1 MAKNQKKGGFM
12 AWYESYKGKRVTG
25 IVYSVGAAVVIVG
38 ALFKI
43 LHWPGAAEVLMVGML
58 TEAFLFMIGTLDKP
72 HPTYQWQEVFPQ
84 LLGAGTNPEELAH
97 YASRP
102 RPTLLGGG
110 VGDSEAPAHSEA
122 PAAAPASAPAK
133 VAVSAALDPSSM
145 KSLEDGIKT
154 FSTAAKQIGELGEV
168 ASKNLN
174 LGEKMNAACEAT
186 DKYIAGQESLAS
198 VTQTLGQQFVDT
210 VKVLSAGTDAFSK
223 SYTDMADNLKTAV
236 DSSKTYSDGVSSLAT
251 KTQDVVSFYENQI
264 AVLNSQTQAFKE
276 ADSDVKKLQTTIKEA
291 VANGEKYKDATRVL
305 ADQIQQLNG
314 IYGNML
320 NALS

>member
-43 LHWPGAAEVLMVGML
+43 LHWPGAAEV
-58 TEAFLFMIGTLDKP
+58 FMIGTLDKP

-122 PAAAPASAPAK
+122 PAATPASAPAK

>member
-1 MAKNQKKGGFM
+1 MVKNQKKGGFM
-12 AWYESYKGKRVTG
+12 AWYESYDGKRITG
-25 IVYSVGAAVVIVG
+25 IIYSVGASVVIIG

-43 LHWPGAAEVLMVGML
+43 LHWPGASQVLMIGMF

-84 LLGAGTNPEELAH
+84 LLGSGTDPIELAH

-110 VGDSEAPAHSEA
+110 VEGGTAPVNTGN
-122 PAAAPASAPAK
+122 AATAGGSAS
-133 VAVSAALDPSSM
+133 VSVGGLDTSSM
-145 KSLEDGIKT
+145 KTLKDGIET
-154 FSTAAKQIGELGEV
+154 FSTAAKQFGELGQV
-168 ASKNLN
+168 ASKNLQ
-174 LGEKMNAACEAT
+174 LGDKITAACEAT

-210 VKVLSAGTDAFSK
+210 VKVLSTGTDTFAK
-223 SYTDMADNLKTAV
+223 SYTDMATNLKTAV
-236 DSSKTYSDGVSSLAT
+236 DSSKTYSDGVSSLANKT
-251 KTQDVVSFYENQI
+251 KDVVSFYENQI
-264 AVLNSQTQAFKE
+264 AVLNSQTQAFKD

>member
-1 MAKNQKKGGFM
+1 
-12 AWYESYKGKRVTG
+12 
-25 IVYSVGAAVVIVG
+25 
-38 ALFKI
+38 
-43 LHWPGAAEVLMVGML
+43 
-58 TEAFLFMIGTLDKP
+58 
-72 HPTYQWQEVFPQ
+72 
-84 LLGAGTNPEELAH
+84 
-97 YASRP
+97 
-102 RPTLLGGG
+102 
-110 VGDSEAPAHSEA
+110 
-122 PAAAPASAPAK
+122 
-133 VAVSAALDPSSM
+133 
-145 KSLEDGIKT
+145 
-154 FSTAAKQIGELGEV
+154 
-168 ASKNLN
+168 
-174 LGEKMNAACEAT
+174 MNAACEAT

>member
-1 MAKNQKKGGFM
+1 MAKKQKKSGFM
-12 AWYESYKGKRVTG
+12 EWYESYTGKRVTG
-25 IVYSVGAAVVIVG
+25 VIYSVGAAVVIVG

-43 LHWPGAAEVLMVGML
+43 LHWPGASQVLMVGML

-84 LLGAGTNPEELAH
+84 LLGGGTDPEELAH

-110 VGDSEAPAHSEA
+110 VEGG
-122 PAAAPASAPAK
+122 AAPANAGDNVANAGGSAS
-133 VAVSAALDPSSM
+133 VSVGGLDTSSM
-145 KSLEDGIKT
+145 KTLKDGIET
-154 FSTAAKQIGELGEV
+154 FSTAAKQFGELGQV
-168 ASKNLN
+168 ASKNLQ
-174 LGEKMNAACEAT
+174 LGDKITAACEAT

-210 VKVLSAGTDAFSK
+210 VKVLSTGTDTFAK
-223 SYTDMADNLKTAV
+223 SYTDMATNLKTAV
-236 DSSKTYSDGVSSLAT
+236 DSSKTYSDGVSSLANKT
-251 KTQDVVSFYENQI
+251 KDVVSFYENQI
-264 AVLNSQTQAFKE
+264 AVLNSQTQAFKD